1 MNIFITSGYDEN
13 NLKEEGK
20 NIGIKEFLVKPISK

>member
-13 NLKEEGK
+13 KLKEQCK
-20 NIGIKEFLVKPISK
+20 KIGIKEFLVKPISK